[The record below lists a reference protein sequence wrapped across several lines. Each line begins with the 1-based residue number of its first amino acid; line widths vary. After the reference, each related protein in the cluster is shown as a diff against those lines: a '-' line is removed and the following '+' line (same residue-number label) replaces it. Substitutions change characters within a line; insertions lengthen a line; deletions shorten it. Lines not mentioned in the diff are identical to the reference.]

1 MKETVKK
8 NFTKGTVFIFAFVI
22 WTMLIQIIDV
32 QPLGQNGTSIG
43 FTKVNCLFH
52 KLTGV
57 HMGIYTVTDWL
68 GLVPIFI
75 CLIFAGIGLV
85 QLIQRKSLFKVDSD
99 IIVLGIYYI
108 IVIFFYLFFE
118 MIPINYRPV
127 LIDGFLEASYPSS
140 TTLLVLSV
148 MPTLIF
154 QAKRRVS
161 NGIALKCI
169 CACSI
174 LFSLFMVAGRTVAG
188 VHWLTDI
195 VGSILLSTGL
205 YLIYKAIVLL
215 IEERSKA

>member
-8 NFTKGTVFIFAFVI
+8 NFTKGTGFIFAFII

-118 MIPINYRPV
+118 MAFI
-127 LIDGFLEASYPSS
+127 
-140 TTLLVLSV
+140 
-148 MPTLIF
+148 M
-154 QAKRRVS
+154 Q
-161 NGIALKCI
+161 
-169 CACSI
+169 
-174 LFSLFMVAGRTVAG
+174 
-188 VHWLTDI
+188 
-195 VGSILLSTGL
+195 
-205 YLIYKAIVLL
+205 
-215 IEERSKA
+215 